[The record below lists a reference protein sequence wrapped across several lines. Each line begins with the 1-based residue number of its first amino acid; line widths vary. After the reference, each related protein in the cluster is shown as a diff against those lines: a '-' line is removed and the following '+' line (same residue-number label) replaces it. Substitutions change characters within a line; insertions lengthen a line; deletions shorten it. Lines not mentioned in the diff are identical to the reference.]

1 MASVAIASSSQKLCL
16 ERKTSLLLQ
25 CILSLLVM
33 IGCDKHDMVF
43 FSFSEEIGG
52 LFHKRRTKA
61 VKYMEISMVG
71 IVGGKKRMCVLK
83 RHRQEGCQ
91 CYFRILSMLSCGGE
105 IRHVPGP

>member
-71 IVGGKKRMCVLK
+71 IVGGEKKNVCIEK
-83 RHRQEGCQ
+83 A
-91 CYFRILSMLSCGGE
+91 
-105 IRHVPGP
+105 